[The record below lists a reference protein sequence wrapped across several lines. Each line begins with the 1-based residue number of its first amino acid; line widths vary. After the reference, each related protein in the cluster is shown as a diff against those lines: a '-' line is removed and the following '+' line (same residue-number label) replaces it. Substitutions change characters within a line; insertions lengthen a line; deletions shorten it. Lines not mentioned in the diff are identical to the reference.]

1 MVESYGLIDF
11 SWQYGLICLIFPLSH
26 KFLMGEIPLIPGISS
41 RAGVVEEWMMVGC
54 ESVRPWQRIRCSAQI
69 GWSCRYYLD
78 PSTSRKN
85 CVYIYILY
93 PYIYILYQMGQH
105 IQYPSTYPNQMGQ
118 HLDIESNIIDPSTCR
133 NNCSI
138 YIGFNLSPMI
148 DLGPWKNHPS
158 PAMKPQGLLR
168 ITQLRQYGLPQVSFP
183 MKICRKT

>member
-1 MVESYGLIDF
+1 MFDFPSITSIFDGWNTSHSWDFLES
-11 SWQYGLICLIFPLSH
+11 
-26 KFLMGEIPLIPGISS
+26 
-41 RAGVVEEWMMVGC
+41 GC
-54 ESVRPWQRIRCSAQI
+54 RRGMDDGRLRIRKAVAADPLQRADWMVMQI
-69 GWSCRYYLD
+69 LFD

-85 CVYIYILY
+85 YIYILY
-93 PYIYILYQMGQH
+93 ILYIYPYILYQMGQH

-168 ITQLRQYGLPQVSFP
+168 ITQLRQYGLPQVSCP

>member
-1 MVESYGLIDF
+1 MFDFPSITSIFDGWNTSHSWDFLES
-11 SWQYGLICLIFPLSH
+11 
-26 KFLMGEIPLIPGISS
+26 
-41 RAGVVEEWMMVGC
+41 GC
-54 ESVRPWQRIRCSAQI
+54 RRGMDDGRLRIRKAVAADPLQRADWMVMQI
-69 GWSCRYYLD
+69 LFD

-85 CVYIYILY
+85 YIYIYYIYIY
-93 PYIYILYQMGQH
+93 PYILYQMGQH

-168 ITQLRQYGLPQVSFP
+168 ITQLRQYGLPQVSCP